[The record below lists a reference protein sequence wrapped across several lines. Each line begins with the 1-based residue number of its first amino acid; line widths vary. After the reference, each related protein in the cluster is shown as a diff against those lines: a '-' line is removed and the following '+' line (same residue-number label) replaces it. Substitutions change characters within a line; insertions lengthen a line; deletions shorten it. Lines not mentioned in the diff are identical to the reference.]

1 MSAARSSM
9 CSLQPSCSPKK
20 ATLGPMT
27 GPQSTSTGDSHDDS
41 AARNFGSAFDGT
53 MASAVA
59 ADGEVST
66 PPPAWSGR
74 LPPNF
79 SRSVIATELT
89 WTARRFTAPGHDGP
103 VRRFVRL
110 SGGRADLYRPSAR
123 HRRRRRRSA
132 AHGGG
137 HARVNLRGDLA
148 LRARAGRRRCGR
160 RRRCRRLGFRLRFAA
175 LAARALHVDAAPE
188 VRTLGDGHP
197 WRGDVAVHRAVV
209 ADVDLLAGRDV
220 AGHFAEDD
228 ARLREHLRLD
238 AGVGTD
244 RQHVLPQLDLAFDLT
259 FDREVLASAQLAL
272 DYDGFADVHGRP
284 LPLCCAVRLADGPRR
299 LH

>member
-103 VRRFVRL
+103 CAASSVY
-110 SGGRADLYRPSAR
+110 RAEGPTCTGPPL
-123 HRRRRRRSA
+123 
-132 AHGGG
+132 
-137 HARVNLRGDLA
+137 VI
-148 LRARAGRRRCGR
+148 
-160 RRRCRRLGFRLRFAA
+160 
-175 LAARALHVDAAPE
+175 
-188 VRTLGDGHP
+188 
-197 WRGDVAVHRAVV
+197 
-209 ADVDLLAGRDV
+209 
-220 AGHFAEDD
+220 DD
-228 ARLREHLRLD
+228 D
-238 AGVGTD
+238 AGV
-244 RQHVLPQLDLAFDLT
+244 
-259 FDREVLASAQLAL
+259 
-272 DYDGFADVHGRP
+272 RP
-284 LPLCCAVRLADGPRR
+284 LMAADTRA
-299 LH
+299 